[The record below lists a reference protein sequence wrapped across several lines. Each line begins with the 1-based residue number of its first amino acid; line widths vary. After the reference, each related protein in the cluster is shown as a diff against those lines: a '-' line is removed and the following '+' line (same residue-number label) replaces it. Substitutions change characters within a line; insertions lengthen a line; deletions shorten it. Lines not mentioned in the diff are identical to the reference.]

1 MSIEFDNTILQI
13 ADNLK
18 RVLTFIPQE
27 VKEKCEEIRLRAE
40 LPVCLTVGG
49 KVLFVCENSMLCDTL
64 PKNSLITTRDDI
76 EQTLSL
82 ICNRSVYLH
91 ENEIRQ
97 GFVSMLNGCR
107 AGVCGVFNAEGMLV
121 SVTSINIRIARHI
134 FGCACN
140 LLPYAK
146 DGLLIAGP
154 PASGKTTMLRDLIR
168 LLSNGFADCYY
179 RVAVIDSRG
188 EISGGGALDLGVNTD
203 ILYMQDKAIGTDIA
217 LRTMYPN
224 FIAFDEIGTVA
235 ELEGVKNCFNAG
247 VDVITTAHCRDK
259 TDILQ
264 RDITREI
271 IKSAAVAHIALL
283 SETIG
288 MMPRIFDV
296 KELVEIGCI

>member
-64 PKNSLITTRDDI
+64 PKNCLITTRDDI